1 MKNVLMWQTPI
12 REKESG
18 VGQHPSRI
26 LHELGWTAR
35 YSSIRLRAI
44 ARPMLI
50 GLVGQSFATDDEG
63 SGPTAA
69 TARRN
74 QWSYA

>member
-18 VGQHPSRI
+18 VGQCPSRI
-26 LHELGWTAR
+26 LHELGGTAR
-35 YSSIRLRAI
+35 YSSIRLCSI

-50 GLVGQSFATDDEG
+50 GLTGQIFAVDDQC
-63 SGPTAA
+63 SGPTAGM
-69 TARRN
+69 ARRN
-74 QWSYA
+74 K